1 VETISKQREST
12 IKNEI
17 ISSNDSPDLKRE
29 ESIRR
34 TKPIL
39 YKLYNKCKEDANS
52 LNNFNRTENDVME
65 VKTKR
70 FNLYSYKSE
79 QMNKKLRI
87 PKIMEIKVMPKVNL
101 IKQSP
106 RMNSI
111 EIS

>member
-1 VETISKQREST
+1 
-12 IKNEI
+12 
-17 ISSNDSPDLKRE
+17 
-29 ESIRR
+29 
-34 TKPIL
+34 
-39 YKLYNKCKEDANS
+39 
-52 LNNFNRTENDVME
+52 ME